1 MHGDREEYALAQHG
15 RAYVLAISE
24 YVIRNG
30 AKQSLALGTPTANL
44 QQGIPWQLVPG
55 MSGAR
60 KTKPKALIAAVKVLR
75 GARNCACAPWY
86 RTIDSIPACCESAGQ
101 PSFRAEE
108 VDGGPAL

>member
-1 MHGDREEYALAQHG
+1 MARKSQ
-15 RAYVLAISE
+15 
-24 YVIRNG
+24 
-30 AKQSLALGTPTANL
+30 TPTSEWKEWAY
-44 QQGIPWQLVPG
+44 PG
-55 MSGAR
+55 SWYPGTAMSGAR

-75 GARNCACAPWY
+75 GARDCACAPWY